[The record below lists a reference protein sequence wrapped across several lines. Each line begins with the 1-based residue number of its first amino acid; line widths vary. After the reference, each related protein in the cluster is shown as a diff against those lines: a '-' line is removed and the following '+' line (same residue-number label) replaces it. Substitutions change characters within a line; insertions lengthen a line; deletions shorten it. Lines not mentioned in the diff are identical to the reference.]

1 MYTARIHLTIYYF
14 TTWNEAYEFAKL
26 FNVVET
32 MQYKTETT
40 SRYIQFFSTIIM

>member
-14 TTWNEAYEFAKL
+14 PTWDDCYEFAKL

-32 MQYKTETT
+32 MQHKPEK
-40 SRYIQFFSTIIM
+40 SAHYIQFFSTIII